1 MHKQWVIPDIH
12 GCLKTLRALLENQ
25 IRPSKHDWLYFI
37 GDYIDRGPDSKGV
50 IDYLRKLQEDQ
61 YNIRLLRGN
70 HEDFCIRAF
79 EDKNQ
84 VRQFLSI
91 LFRKNSHS
99 EWKKFGGKETMKS
112 FGIKKPADLPEEYV
126 QWMRDL
132 EYFIELD
139 DFLIVHA
146 GFNFE
151 HDDPFEDQE
160 AMLWTRDF
168 MPDKEKL
175 QGKKVIHGHVPINL
189 EMIYHLKEHQAY
201 QYIDLDNGIYM
212 TDREGFGNLVALE
225 LNSMDLAIQYNLDMQ

>member
-1 MHKQWVIPDIH
+1 MHKQWIIPDIH

-25 IRPSKHDWLYFI
+25 IRPSKHDWLYFL

-50 IDYLRKLQEDQ
+50 IDYLRSLQEDQ

-79 EDKNQ
+79 EEKNQ

-91 LFRKNSHS
+91 LSRKNSLS

-112 FGIKKPADLPEEYV
+112 FGIKKPADIPEEYI

-151 HDDPFEDQE
+151 LDDPFEDQE

-168 MPDKEKL
+168 YPDKEKL

-189 EMIYHLKEHQAY
+189 EMIFHLKENQSY
-201 QYIDLDNGIYM
+201 QYIDLDNGLYM
-212 TDREGFGNLVALE
+212 TGREGFGNLVALE
-225 LNSMDLAIQYNLDMQ
+225 LDSMDLVIQYNLDMD